1 MLTSVSVRLTSMCVR
16 GTATGTC
23 GVGIDCPEGRMQ
35 NVNTHLRW
43 GGTGGV
49 GGWETDG
56 MDRWDSMKE
65 KESEWDWRSG
75 NARQR
80 GWPWRDGWIVEEN
93 YDETKKNDKMFED
106 RDGMDG
112 DGTQQELIHFLIN

>member
-16 GTATGTC
+16 GTAMGTC
-23 GVGIDCPEGRMQ
+23 GVGIDCPQGRMQ

-65 KESEWDWRSG
+65 KESEWD
-75 NARQR
+75 
-80 GWPWRDGWIVEEN
+80 
-93 YDETKKNDKMFED
+93 
-106 RDGMDG
+106 
-112 DGTQQELIHFLIN
+112 

>member
-1 MLTSVSVRLTSMCVR
+1 MVYYNPISQLFLHVNISMCVR

-23 GVGIDCPEGRMQ
+23 GVGIDCPQGRMQ

-65 KESEWDWRSG
+65 KESEWD
-75 NARQR
+75 
-80 GWPWRDGWIVEEN
+80 
-93 YDETKKNDKMFED
+93 
-106 RDGMDG
+106 
-112 DGTQQELIHFLIN
+112 